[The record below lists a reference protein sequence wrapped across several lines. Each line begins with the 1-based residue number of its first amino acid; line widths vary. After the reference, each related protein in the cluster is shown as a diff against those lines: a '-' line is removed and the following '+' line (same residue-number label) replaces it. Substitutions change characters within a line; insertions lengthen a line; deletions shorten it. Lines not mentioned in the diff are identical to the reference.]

1 MSRFDSRPGRPSTSV
16 LFKVETLQALCVG
29 STALVTTIHGYDSPR
44 FALRMDLSLIVCEC
58 LCARALEGLGPQTH
72 TQQIPVEPLPHAWH

>member
-29 STALVTTIHGYDSPR
+29 STPLVTPIHGYDLLR
-44 FALRMDLSLIVCEC
+44 FALRMDLSLIVCERP
-58 LCARALEGLGPQTH
+58 CARALEGLGPQAH
-72 TQQIPVEPLPHAWH
+72 TQQIPVEPLPHVWR